1 MKKKA
6 QAQIITTVL
15 IILLVLAAI
24 VIVWQLVNSAV
35 GGAAGEA
42 ESKIECAG
50 ISLIIKS
57 IDEASNKIIVE
68 RKVGGTQSPI
78 DIAIRVEGTI
88 MSDAITDLE
97 ILEQGEYIYAAGF
110 TSGDEIAIAP
120 IVNEVQCDIVD
131 TEIV

>member
-1 MKKKA
+1 MKKKG

-35 GGAAGEA
+35 GGAASEA
-42 ESKIECAG
+42 ESKIQCAG

-57 IDEASNKIIVE
+57 VDDATDEVVVE
-68 RKVGGTQSPI
+68 RKVGGTESAI
-78 DIAIRVEGTI
+78 DVSIRYDGTI
-88 MSDAITDLE
+88 VNSAITNLG
-97 ILEQGEYIYAAGF
+97 ILETDSYSATVFG
-110 TSGDEIAIAP
+110 SGDEIAIAP
-120 IVNEVQCDIVD
+120 VVGGVQCDIVD